1 MSAARK
7 RGATGLSGV
16 LLIDKPAGY
25 TSHDVVARIRR
36 ATGEGRI
43 GHAGTLDPMATG
55 LMVVLVGSATRLEPF
70 FSGQNKSYD
79 AKIAFGSATDTDD
92 AEGEVVRT
100 AAIPDAV
107 NDAAHAQAVLDGLRG
122 DSMQLPPAYS
132 AIKVDGK
139 TAHRAARAGRPLEL
153 AARPVTV
160 YSATLKAVGG
170 TPVSWDV
177 AFEVSKGTYVRSLAR
192 DLGVRVGSAAH
203 LAALRRTASGELCLA
218 AARSLDEVV
227 EAAQTGSL
235 GTLWADPVPALG
247 MVAVTIDPA
256 EASDGRSLSRSLAP
270 GAADG
275 DLLAVCSDVESVLL
289 GVYRAQPHSI
299 VPQVIFSGGV
309 KRGE

>member
-79 AKIAFGSATDTDD
+79 AKIAFGCATDTDD

-139 TAHRAARAGRPLEL
+139 TAHRAARAGAPIEL
-153 AARPVTV
+153 AARPITV
-160 YSATLKAVGG
+160 NVATLRSIDSD
-170 TPVSWDV
+170 PVRWDV
-177 AFEVSKGTYVRSLAR
+177 RFAVSKGTYIRSLAR
-192 DLGVRVGSAAH
+192 DIGERVDSAAH
-203 LAALRRTASGELCLA
+203 LSALRRTASGAFGIHQAVALDDAVAIA
-218 AARSLDEVV
+218 A
-227 EAAQTGSL
+227 TGSIA
-235 GTLWADPVPALG
+235 TLWVDPVCALD
-247 MVAVTIDPA
+247 MDVLTVEPHV
-256 EASDGRSLSRSLAP
+256 
-270 GAADG
+270 AADG
-275 DLLAVCSDVESVLL
+275 RPLDRLLAPHAAHGELLAVCSAAEPLLL
-289 GVYRAQPHSI
+289 GVYRVQSNRI
-299 VPQVIFSGGV
+299 VPQVIFAGGV
-309 KRGE
+309 TRSA